1 VTAAAAGAL
10 ALRVAVADAWE
21 TFALEA
27 SPGDSV
33 DALKRRALE
42 AARIDPARADRYDVK
57 LGGALVADESR
68 SVAELGVPNGAQLVV
83 LFGRRRPV
91 R

>member
-1 VTAAAAGAL
+1 MTADTL
-10 ALRVAVADAWE
+10 VVRVAVADAWE

-27 SPGDSV
+27 SPGDGV
-33 DALKRRALE
+33 AALKRRALD
-42 AARIDPARADRYDVK
+42 AARIVPALADRYEVK

-68 SVAELGVPNGAQLVV
+68 TLAELGVRDGAQLVV
-83 LFGRRRPV
+83 LCRRRRPV